1 MIESTLG
8 ALRVLFCG
16 YNRRKQMTEIVKTFK
31 FRLVPRGEQRK
42 LLAQHAGASRWTW
55 NNGLARLKELRE
67 KGEKYPGFYGL
78 SSWFIPLRRAE
89 ETKWLGDLSCHAV
102 RHALKRLD
110 IASKTAFKNVKAKG
124 AKAGFPRF
132 HARGDD
138 DSFTLPA
145 SNTFALGER
154 AIRMAKIGWVTMRP
168 NRGRK
173 SCAVEGA
180 PKMVVVKR
188 EGRRW
193 FACVQCRIEVEIPV
207 HNGGQIGIDMGVDK
221 AFATNKGEIFDF
233 DKREKGRLRR
243 LESRRRRYQRAMNR
257 KREVALRAAGWNGKS
272 ESRKAFE
279 GVLTKRAKAEDKP
292 RFSRRYGIARARAA
306 KASRGIGR
314 IRDNF
319 THRISRKWADC
330 YSLIVVEDLK
340 IQNMT
345 ASAKGDA
352 ENPGRNVRAKAGL
365 NRAILA
371 RGWYQARAKATYKAQ
386 WKGGEVVAV
395 APHFTSQTCPVC
407 ACVDEKNRATQARF
421 ECVRCGH
428 KNNADFNAAENIL
441 RKFLAQG
448 VGASA
453 RGGGG
458 VSRPV
463 KRESPSKSV
472 LSGLSEKAL
481 CPKNQGALSVE
492 ADTPPI

>member
-1 MIESTLG
+1 
-8 ALRVLFCG
+8 
-16 YNRRKQMTEIVKTFK
+16 MTEIVKTFK

-42 LLAQHAGASRWTW
+42 LLAQHAGASRWAW
-55 NNGLARLKELRE
+55 NNGRERLIELRE

-78 SSWFIPLRRAE
+78 SSWFTPLRRAE
-89 ETKWLGDLSCHAV
+89 ETKWLSDLSYSAV

-110 IASKTAFKNVKAKG
+110 TAYKTAFKNVKTKG
-124 AKAGFPRF
+124 AKAGFPRR
-132 HARGDD
+132 HRRGDN
-138 DSFTLPA
+138 DSFTLPELG
-145 SNTFALGER
+145 SFALGER

-188 EGRRW
+188 EDRRW

-207 HNGGQIGIDMGVDK
+207 HNGEQIGIDMGVDK
-221 AFATNKGEIFDF
+221 AFATNKGEVFDF
-233 DKREKGRLRR
+233 DKREKERLRR

-257 KREVALRAAGWNGKS
+257 KREVALRAAGWNGKP

-279 GVLTKRAKAEDKP
+279 SVLTKRANAEGKP
-292 RFSRRYGIARARAA
+292 RYSRNYRIARARKA
-306 KASRGIGR
+306 KAERGGKR

-319 THRISRKWADC
+319 THQISRKWADC

-371 RGWYQARAKATYKAQ
+371 RGWYQARMKATYKAQ

-407 ACVDEKNRATQARF
+407 DCVDEKNRATQARF

-463 KRESPSKSV
+463 KRESPIESV
-472 LSGLSEKAL
+472 FSGLPERAL

>member
-1 MIESTLG
+1 
-8 ALRVLFCG
+8 
-16 YNRRKQMTEIVKTFK
+16 MTEIVKTFK

-42 LLAQHAGASRWTW
+42 LLAQHAGASRWAW
-55 NNGLARLKELRE
+55 NNGRERLIELRE

-78 SSWFIPLRRAE
+78 SSWFTPLRRAE
-89 ETKWLGDLSCHAV
+89 ETKWLSDLSYSAV

-110 IASKTAFKNVKAKG
+110 TAYKTAFKNVKTKG
-124 AKAGFPRF
+124 AKAGFPRR
-132 HARGDD
+132 HRRGDN
-138 DSFTLPA
+138 DSFTLPELG
-145 SNTFALGER
+145 SFALGER

-207 HNGGQIGIDMGVDK
+207 HNGEQIGIDMGVDK
-221 AFATNKGEIFDF
+221 AFATNKGEVFDF
-233 DKREKGRLRR
+233 DKREKERLRR

-257 KREVALRAAGWNGKS
+257 KREVALRAAGWNGKP

-292 RFSRRYGIARARAA
+292 RYSRRYQIARAREGE
-306 KASRGIGR
+306 SRARGGKR

-319 THRISRKWADC
+319 THQISRKWADR

-407 ACVDEKNRATQARF
+407 DCVDEKNRATQARF

-448 VGASA
+448 AGASA
-453 RGGGG
+453 SGGGG

-463 KRESPSKSV
+463 KRESPIESV
-472 LSGLSEKAL
+472 FSGLPEKAL

>member
-1 MIESTLG
+1 
-8 ALRVLFCG
+8 
-16 YNRRKQMTEIVKTFK
+16 MTEILKTFK
-31 FRLVPRGEQRK
+31 FRLVPHGKKRK
-42 LLAQHAGASRWTW
+42 LLAQHAGASRWAW

-67 KGEKYPGFYGL
+67 KGEKYPGFYYGL
-78 SSWFIPLRRAE
+78 SPWFTRLRRAE
-89 ETKWLGDLSCHAV
+89 ETKWLGDLSCAAV
-102 RHALKRLD
+102 RYALKRLD
-110 IASKTAFKNVKAKG
+110 DAYKKAFKNVKAKG
-124 AKAGFPRF
+124 AKAGFPKF

-138 DSFTLPA
+138 DSFTIPD
-145 SNTFALGER
+145 SGSFALGER

-173 SCAVEGA
+173 SCAVEGK

-221 AFATNKGEIFDF
+221 AFATNKGKVFDF
-233 DKREKGRLRR
+233 NEREKDRLRR
-243 LESRRRRYQRAMNR
+243 LESRYRRYQRAMSR
-257 KREVALRAAGWNGKS
+257 KLDVALRAVGWNGKP
-272 ESRKAFE
+272 ESRNAFKS
-279 GVLTKRAKAEDKP
+279 VLTKRAKAEGKP
-292 RFSRRYGIARARAA
+292 RDSRNYRIARARAA
-306 KASRGIGR
+306 KASRGGKR

-319 THRISRKWADC
+319 THQISRKWADC

-371 RGWYQARAKATYKAQ
+371 RGWYQARMKATYKAQ
-386 WKGGEVVAV
+386 WKGGKVVAV

-407 ACVDEKNRATQARF
+407 DCVDEKNRATQARF

-428 KNNADFNAAENIL
+428 KDNADFNAAENIL
-441 RKFLAQG
+441 RKFLAHG
-448 VGASA
+448 VRASA
-453 RGGGG
+453 SGGGG

-472 LSGLSEKAL
+472 LSGLPEKAL
-481 CPKNQGALSVE
+481 CPKNQRALSVE